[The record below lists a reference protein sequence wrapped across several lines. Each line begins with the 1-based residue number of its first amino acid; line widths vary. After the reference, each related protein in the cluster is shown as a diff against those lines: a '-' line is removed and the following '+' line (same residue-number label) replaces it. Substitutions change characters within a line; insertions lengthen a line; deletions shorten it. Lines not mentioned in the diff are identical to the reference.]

1 VTSENKK
8 KDMGESVNALRG
20 FELERKFEDDRKQ
33 LSRLT
38 KREREVYRLLAK
50 SYKEIAGAL
59 GITERTARARVE
71 NILHKLGVSRRIE
84 IVGKNWPKS
93 Q

>member
-1 VTSENKK
+1 
-8 KDMGESVNALRG
+8 MGELRS
-20 FELERKFEDDRKQ
+20 FDPEHNDESEREQ
-33 LSRLT
+33 LWRLT
-38 KREREVYRLLAK
+38 PREQEVYRLLAK
-50 SYKEIAGAL
+50 SNKEISSAL
-59 GITERTARARVE
+59 GITERTARAHVE

>member
-50 SYKEIAGAL
+50 SYKRSQARWAL
-59 GITERTARARVE
+59 RSARPALAWRTFCT
-71 NILHKLGVSRRIE
+71 
-84 IVGKNWPKS
+84 NWASHDALK
-93 Q
+93 

>member
-59 GITERTARARVE
+59 GITEHTARARVE